1 MRLKKKHGGCDL
13 GVQEDIAWASFVS
26 SFEESIGSVV
36 ELLPNIFPVGEVDQ
50 LYVRSL
56 VHTTEGPD
64 DKPVPPRPS
73 TPTEALRERKNLQH
87 TYSVA
92 MEKTR
97 IADLV
102 NELRADP
109 ERMLDLIRRL

>member
-13 GVQEDIAWASFVS
+13 DVQEDIAWASFVS

-36 ELLPNIFPVGEVDQ
+36 ELLPNTFPVGEVDQ

-64 DKPVPPRPS
+64 DKPVPRPS
-73 TPTEALRERKNLQH
+73 TTTEALRERKNPQH

-92 MEKTR
+92 MEKT
-97 IADLV
+97 IVADLV